1 MAETP
6 LFGGGGLQM
15 HAPTL
20 DFCQRVKKC
29 GIWILRKNVLTL

>member
-15 HAPTL
+15 YAPTL
-20 DFCQRVKKC
+20 DKCQGVKKC

>member
-6 LFGGGGLQM
+6 FFGDGRLQM

-20 DFCQRVKKC
+20 DKCQRVKKC
-29 GIWILRKNVLTL
+29 EIWILRKNVLTL